1 MTDFYEALAEIL
13 EVNDVK
19 ADDLLRDFENW
30 DSLTILSIVAT
41 LAADYGVSLS
51 SADLRRV
58 ASVGELAAIVEERGR
73 K

>member
-41 LAADYGVSLS
+41 LDADYGVSLS